1 LLLLRSKE
9 REVGE
14 AMQHKISSWNQVY
27 KEVCASMYSVSAA
40 WNRRWP
46 VLGGN
51 AAEPDVEEEEE
62 QEAGSEEQEAGS
74 EEQEAGSEEQEED
87 EEAPEEVPEDVPEE
101 VEDGTIRDGEP
112 GGYRYNAFL

>member
-1 LLLLRSKE
+1 
-9 REVGE
+9 
-14 AMQHKISSWNQVY
+14 MQHKISSWNQVY

-62 QEAGSEEQEAGS
+62 QEAGSEEQE
-74 EEQEAGSEEQEED
+74 ED